1 MRPLLIPLPGNEPMA
16 RSIAQTGDFDLGA
29 LETRKFPD
37 GETYMRHTASL
48 DGRSVALVCTL
59 ANPDPQ
65 VMPLLLAARSAR
77 ELGASRV
84 GLVAPYLAYMRQDR
98 RFHYGEGVSARY
110 FADLVAGLFDWL
122 VTIDPHLHRI
132 ERLADI
138 YPIATE
144 TLHAAPLLAA
154 WIRENVSRPV
164 LIGPDVESRAWV
176 AGVAE
181 TIDVPFA
188 VAAKTR
194 LGDREVKIDLPDLS
208 ARRDRTPVLVDDVV
222 SSGRTLVELARL
234 LRQERIPL
242 PVCAVVHG
250 LFADDSLARLR
261 VACARVVSTNTV
273 LNDVGLIDVAPML
286 GQPIRRL
293 ALLSRRGEP
302 AQTH

>member
-1 MRPLLIPLPGNEPMA
+1 MRPLLIPLPGNELMA

-37 GETYMRHTASL
+37 GETYMRHTACL
-48 DGRSVALVCTL
+48 DGRSLALVCTL

-65 VMPLLLAARSAR
+65 VMPLLLASRSAR

-98 RFHYGEGVSARY
+98 RFHAGEGVSARY
-110 FADLVAGLFDWL
+110 FAEFVSGLFDWL

-132 ERLADI
+132 ERLADV
-138 YPIATE
+138 YPIPTE
-144 TLHAAPLLAA
+144 TFHAAPLLAT

-181 TIDVPFA
+181 AIGAPFA

-194 LGDREVKIDLPDLS
+194 LGDRKVEIDLPDLS
-208 ARRDRTPVLVDDVV
+208 AWQDRTPVLVDDVV
-222 SSGRTLVELARL
+222 SSGRTLAELARL
-234 LRQERIPL
+234 LRQQGMPL
-242 PVCAVVHG
+242 PVCAVIHG
-250 LFADDSLARLR
+250 LFAEDSLARLR
-261 VACARVVSTNTV
+261 DACARVVSTNTV
-273 LNDVGLIDVAPML
+273 PNDVGLIDVAPMSVE
-286 GQPIRRL
+286 PIRRL
-293 ALLSRRGEP
+293 AL
-302 AQTH
+302 